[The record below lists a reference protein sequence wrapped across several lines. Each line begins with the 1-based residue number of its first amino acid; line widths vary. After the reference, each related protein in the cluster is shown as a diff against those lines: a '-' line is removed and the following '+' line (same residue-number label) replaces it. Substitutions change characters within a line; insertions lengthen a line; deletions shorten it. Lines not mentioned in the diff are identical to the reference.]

1 MSSAFPTQSNKG
13 SWQSWAVPVISGL
26 IVLGLVLLVVI
37 YQFEWVGRSVSGEE
51 FNPYTFETRSFSYR
65 QGLITK
71 RQLKGIKRTKKQD
84 SLSKFISA
92 QPWFPASTQDQ
103 WDLME
108 DSTVEGDSLDWRSRP
123 LVRLLKNVDFTSF
136 WLDWSATRPELSK
149 YLWLTVIEL
158 AREDQYESI
167 PLIFDAVS
175 EIKDPV
181 IFRDK
186 IEEVMKT
193 AN

>member
-1 MSSAFPTQSNKG
+1 MSSAFPTQSNRG

-37 YQFEWVGRSVSGEE
+37 YLCEWVGRSVSGEE

-65 QGLITK
+65 QSLITT

-92 QPWFPASTQDQ
+92 QPWFPTSTQDQ
-103 WDLME
+103 WDLIE

-123 LVRLLKNVDFTSF
+123 LVRLLKNEDFTSF
-136 WLDWSATRPELSK
+136 WLDWSANHPELVK

-158 AREDQYESI
+158 ARENQYESI

-175 EIKDPV
+175 EIEDPV

>member
-1 MSSAFPTQSNKG
+1 MSSAFPTQSNRG

-37 YQFEWVGRSVSGEE
+37 YLCEWVGRSVSGEE

-65 QGLITK
+65 QSLITT

-92 QPWFPASTQDQ
+92 QPWFPTSTQDQ

-123 LVRLLKNVDFTSF
+123 LVRLLKNEDFTSF
-136 WLDWSATRPELSK
+136 WLDWSANHPELSK

-158 AREDQYESI
+158 ARENQYESI

-175 EIKDPV
+175 EIEDPV

-186 IEEVMKT
+186 IEEIIKT

>member
-1 MSSAFPTQSNKG
+1 MSSAFPTQSNRG

-37 YQFEWVGRSVSGEE
+37 YLCEWVGRSVSGEE

-65 QGLITK
+65 QSLITT
-71 RQLKGIKRTKKQD
+71 RQLKGIKRTKNQD

-92 QPWFPASTQDQ
+92 QPWFPTSTQDQ

-123 LVRLLKNVDFTSF
+123 LVRLLKNEDFTSF
-136 WLDWSATRPELSK
+136 WLDWSANHPELAK

-158 AREDQYESI
+158 ARENQYESI

-175 EIKDPV
+175 EIEDPV

-186 IEEVMKT
+186 IDEVMKT